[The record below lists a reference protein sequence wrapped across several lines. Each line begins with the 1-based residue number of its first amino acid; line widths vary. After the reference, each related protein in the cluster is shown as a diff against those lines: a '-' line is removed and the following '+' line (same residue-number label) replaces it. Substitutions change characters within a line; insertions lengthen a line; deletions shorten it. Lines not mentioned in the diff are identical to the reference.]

1 MIPQTIP
8 TGRSNMLSSLREYLV
23 NNLPATA
30 GGEAYTVEFEQYE
43 NVNKYPSIAF
53 QDAGIPQLGGHY
65 FDDYMGELVDSNSIS
80 HPVYGKTAQT
90 NVEFML
96 STDYEQQE
104 DAIRLLYQM
113 VDQLEY
119 LFMYSGRSDA
129 SGVNFIL
136 PRIGVLDFDN
146 GKVDT
151 GATIWAPMEKDSIF
165 IPQYLGTDIERPSVR
180 RLRVLVRVYWHLL
193 RP

>member
-8 TGRSNMLSSLREYLV
+8 TGRSNMLSSLRKYLQD
-23 NNLPATA
+23 NLPATA
-30 GGEAYTVEFEQYE
+30 GGEAYSVEFEQYE

-65 FDDYMGELVDSNSIS
+65 FDDLIGNMLDSNSVS
-80 HPVYGKTAQT
+80 HPVYGKIAQT

-96 STDYEQQE
+96 STDYEQQT

-113 VDQLEY
+113 ADQLEY
-119 LFMYSGRSDA
+119 MFMYSGRSDA
-129 SGVNFIL
+129 TGNTLIL
-136 PRIGVLDFDN
+136 PRIALLDFDN
-146 GKVDT
+146 GQDDT
-151 GATIWAPMEKDSIF
+151 GATIWSPMEKDSIY
-165 IPQYLGTDIERPSVR
+165 IPQYIGSDIERPSVR
-180 RLRVLVRVYWHLL
+180 RLRVLVRIYWHLL